1 MFDSEHGR
9 PFVFGM
15 NGTFSGT
22 FIPQVIALDA
32 TPFVQ
37 TLPELVAPP
46 EGSSAPELT
55 RFSASRFELG
65 VDNFIIA
72 PTAQHA
78 APSAQV
84 SPGFAHFAP
93 AFSAQSVMLPN
104 SEAPVADFGWD
115 APALP
120 VSDLHQWDMP
130 VMSSWFDPQP
140 LDGVGWD
147 FFLY

>member
-32 TPFVQ
+32 TPF
-37 TLPELVAPP
+37 
-46 EGSSAPELT
+46 
-55 RFSASRFELG
+55 ELG

-72 PTAQHA
+72 PTAQYA
-78 APSAQV
+78 APSAQI

-93 AFSAQSVMLPN
+93 AFSAQSEM
-104 SEAPVADFGWD
+104 SVADFGWD

-130 VMSSWFDPQP
+130 VVSSWFDPQP